1 MTLKALFAHFKE
13 MNNYFIAA
21 ALVFAAG
28 VVLGF
33 GYSDRF
39 EAVLQSQIEG
49 LRELARSIQAKD
61 HSMLWLFGFIFLNNA
76 LKSILIIFAGMFFGL
91 LPIGFLL
98 INGMVIGYLAEL
110 QAEAGLMGLFLKGIL
125 PHGIIEIPAIIL
137 ACAYGIKFGTIM
149 GKGLLRLLS
158 SRGRSVFAADLERFI
173 KLTVP
178 LVGLLVVSL
187 LVAAIIEST
196 ITPWLIQM

>member
-1 MTLKALFAHFKE
+1 LKALFAHFKE

-49 LRELARSIQAKD
+49 LRELARSIQTKD

-158 SRGRSVFAADLERFI
+158 SRGRTVFAADLERFI

>member
-13 MNNYFIAA
+13 MNKYFIAA

-28 VVLGF
+28 IVLGF

-158 SRGRSVFAADLERFI
+158 SRGRSVFATDLERFI

-196 ITPWLIQM
+196 ITPWLMQL

>member
-158 SRGRSVFAADLERFI
+158 SRGRTVFAADLERFI

>member
-28 VVLGF
+28 IVLGY
-33 GYSDRF
+33 GYSERF

-49 LRELARSIQAKD
+49 LRELAKSIQAKD

-76 LKSILIIFAGMFFGL
+76 LKSILIIFAGIFFGL

-110 QAEAGLMGLFLKGIL
+110 QADAGLMGVFFKGIL
-125 PHGIIEIPAIIL
+125 PHGIIEIPAIIV
-137 ACAYGIKFGTIM
+137 ACAYGIKFGSIM

-158 SRGRSVFAADLERFI
+158 SRGRNLFAADLERFI

-178 LVGLLVVSL
+178 LIGLLVVSL

-196 ITPWLIQM
+196 ITPWLIRM

>member
-21 ALVFAAG
+21 ALVFTAG
-28 VVLGF
+28 IVLGY
-33 GYSDRF
+33 GYSERF

-76 LKSILIIFAGMFFGL
+76 LKSILIIFAGIFFGL

-110 QAEAGLMGLFLKGIL
+110 QADAGLMGVFLKGIL
-125 PHGIIEIPAIIL
+125 PHGIIEIPAIIV
-137 ACAYGIKFGTIM
+137 ASAYGMKLGSIM

-158 SRGRSVFAADLERFI
+158 SSGRSVFAADLERFI

-178 LVGLLVVSL
+178 LIGLLVASL

-196 ITPWLIQM
+196 ITPLLIRM

>member
-28 VVLGF
+28 IVLGY
-33 GYSDRF
+33 GYSERF

-49 LRELARSIQAKD
+49 LRELAKSIQAKD

-76 LKSILIIFAGMFFGL
+76 LKSILIVFAGIFFGL

-110 QAEAGLMGLFLKGIL
+110 QADAGLMGVFLKGIL
-125 PHGIIEIPAIIL
+125 PHGIIEIPAIIV

-149 GKGLLRLLS
+149 GKGMLRLLS
-158 SRGRSVFAADLERFI
+158 SRGRTVFAADLERFI

-178 LVGLLVVSL
+178 LIGLLVVSL

-196 ITPWLIQM
+196 ITPWLIGM

>member
-21 ALVFAAG
+21 ALVFVAG

-125 PHGIIEIPAIIL
+125 PHGIIEIPAIVL

>member
-21 ALVFAAG
+21 ALVFTAG
-28 VVLGF
+28 IVLGY
-33 GYSDRF
+33 GYSERF

-76 LKSILIIFAGMFFGL
+76 LKSILIIFAGIFFGL

-110 QAEAGLMGLFLKGIL
+110 QADAGLMGVFLKGIL
-125 PHGIIEIPAIIL
+125 PHGIIEIPAIIV
-137 ACAYGIKFGTIM
+137 ASAYGMKLGSIM

-178 LVGLLVVSL
+178 LIGLLVASL

-196 ITPWLIQM
+196 ITPLLIRM